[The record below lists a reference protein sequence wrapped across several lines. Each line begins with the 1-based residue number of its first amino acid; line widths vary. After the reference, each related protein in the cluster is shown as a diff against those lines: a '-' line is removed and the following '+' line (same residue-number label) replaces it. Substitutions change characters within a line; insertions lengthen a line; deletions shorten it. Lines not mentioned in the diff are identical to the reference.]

1 MKTRTLILLF
11 AAAALSACNSSPDA
25 ETAPSD
31 TDGVEA
37 PSDLAGPATDETDGA
52 AAETEPINLTP
63 LNDMQ
68 IGSAA
73 LQGELGCSFVRDG
86 ETHSILVAKA
96 DVVPDGDILGVIAL
110 SGQPERIANV
120 NAGGFS
126 DMDGGVSL
134 ASGNM
139 TVAVEATGTDESQL
153 ENSVRTATLT
163 AKRADGETRVYEG
176 KWTCGP

>member
-1 MKTRTLILLF
+1 MKTRTLILLV
-11 AAAALSACNSSPDA
+11 AATALSACNSSPDA
-25 ETAPSD
+25 ERAPSE
-31 TDGVEA
+31 TDAVEA
-37 PSDLAGPATDETDGA
+37 PADPAGPATDETAGT

-73 LQGELGCSFVRDG
+73 LQGELGCSFARNG
-86 ETHSILVAKA
+86 ETHAILVAKA
-96 DVVPDGDILGVIAL
+96 DVVPNGDILGVIAM

-126 DMDGGVSL
+126 DMDSGVSL
-134 ASGNM
+134 SSDNL
-139 TVAVEATGTDESQL
+139 TVEVEATGKDESEL
-153 ENSVRTATLT
+153 ENSIRAATLT
-163 AKRADGETRVYEG
+163 ATRADGEKRVYEG